1 MGYLERIRHMTTHE
15 RLTQLER
22 AQIANNEQFTM
33 LLGVIGEQ
41 GADIKRMLNV
51 LEQHTDILEHHTAAL
66 DSHTESLKVIEEALS
81 TLITEV
87 REIKAIVQKGQ
98 E

>member
-1 MGYLERIRHMTTHE
+1 LTTHE

-22 AQIANNEQFTM
+22 AQRENNEQFTVLM
-33 LLGVIGEQ
+33 TVVGSQ
-41 GADIKRMLNV
+41 GQDIKRMLNV

-66 DSHTESLKVIEEALS
+66 DSHTESLKVIESAL
-81 TLITEV
+81 TALIGEV
-87 REIKAIVQKGQ
+87 REIRAIVQKGQ

>member
-1 MGYLERIRHMTTHE
+1 MTTHE

-22 AQIANNEQFTM
+22 AQRENNEQFTVLM
-33 LLGVIGEQ
+33 TVVGSQ
-41 GADIKRMLNV
+41 GQDIKRMLNV

-66 DSHTESLKVIEEALS
+66 DSHTESLKVIESAL
-81 TLITEV
+81 TALIGEV

>member
-1 MGYLERIRHMTTHE
+1 
-15 RLTQLER
+15 
-22 AQIANNEQFTM
+22 M

-41 GADIKRMLNV
+41 ERDIKRILNI
-51 LEQHTDILEHHTAAL
+51 LEQHTDILEHHTIAL
-66 DSHTESLKVIEEALS
+66 DSHTESLKVIESALS

-87 REIKAIVQKGQ
+87 RDIKTIVQEGQ

>member
-1 MGYLERIRHMTTHE
+1 MTTHE

-22 AQIANNEQFTM
+22 AQRENNEQFTVLM
-33 LLGVIGEQ
+33 TVVGSQ
-41 GADIKRMLNV
+41 GQDIKRMLNV

-66 DSHTESLKVIEEALS
+66 DSHTESLKVIESAL
-81 TLITEV
+81 TALIGEV
-87 REIKAIVQKGQ
+87 REIKAIIQKGQ

>member
-1 MGYLERIRHMTTHE
+1 MTTHE
-15 RLTQLER
+15 RLIQLER

-41 GADIKRMLNV
+41 GQDIKRMLNV
-51 LEQHTDILEHHTAAL
+51 LEQHTDILEHHTIAL
-66 DSHTESLKVIEEALS
+66 DSHTESLKVIEQALS

-87 REIKAIVQKGQ
+87 RDIKTIVQKDQ

>member
-1 MGYLERIRHMTTHE
+1 MTTHE

-22 AQIANNEQFTM
+22 AQRENNEQFTVLM
-33 LLGVIGEQ
+33 TVVGSQ
-41 GADIKRMLNV
+41 GQDIKRMLNV
-51 LEQHTDILEHHTAAL
+51 LEQHTDILGHHTAAL
-66 DSHTESLKVIEEALS
+66 DSHTESLKVIESAL
-81 TLITEV
+81 TALIGEV

>member
-1 MGYLERIRHMTTHE
+1 MTVV
-15 RLTQLER
+15 
-22 AQIANNEQFTM
+22 
-33 LLGVIGEQ
+33 GSQ
-41 GADIKRMLNV
+41 GQDIKRMLNV

-66 DSHTESLKVIEEALS
+66 DSHTESLKVIESAL
-81 TLITEV
+81 TALIGEV

>member
-1 MGYLERIRHMTTHE
+1 MPKQEE
-15 RLTQLER
+15 RLTQLEKS
-22 AQIANNEQFTM
+22 QIANNEQFTM

-41 GADIKRMLNV
+41 GRDIKRMLNV

-81 TLITEV
+81 TLISEV
-87 REIKAIVQKGQ
+87 REIKQIVQKGQ

>member
-1 MGYLERIRHMTTHE
+1 LTTHE
-15 RLTQLER
+15 RLSALER
-22 AQIANNEQFTM
+22 SQIDTNHQITI
-33 LLGVIGEQ
+33 LTGVIGEQ
-41 GADIKRMLNV
+41 GRDIKRMLNV

-66 DSHTESLKVIEEALS
+66 DSHTESLKVIESALT
-81 TLITEV
+81 TLIGEV

>member
-1 MGYLERIRHMTTHE
+1 MTTDE
-15 RLTQLER
+15 RLTQLEH
-22 AQIANNEQFTM
+22 AQRENNEQFTVLM
-33 LLGVIGEQ
+33 TVVGSQ
-41 GADIKRMLNV
+41 GQDIKRMLNV

-66 DSHTESLKVIEEALS
+66 DSHTESLKVIESALT

-87 REIKAIVQKGQ
+87 RDIKQIVTKGQ

>member
-1 MGYLERIRHMTTHE
+1 MTTHE

-22 AQIANNEQFTM
+22 AQRENNEQFTVLM
-33 LLGVIGEQ
+33 TVVGSQ
-41 GADIKRMLNV
+41 GQDIKRMLNV

-81 TLITEV
+81 TLISEV
-87 REIKAIVQKGQ
+87 REIKQIVQKGQ

>member
-1 MGYLERIRHMTTHE
+1 MTTHE

-22 AQIANNEQFTM
+22 AQRENNEQFTVLM
-33 LLGVIGEQ
+33 TVVGSQ
-41 GADIKRMLNV
+41 GQDIKRMLNV
-51 LEQHTDILEHHTAAL
+51 LEQYTDILEHHTAAL
-66 DSHTESLKVIEEALS
+66 DSHTESLKVIESAL
-81 TLITEV
+81 TALIGEV

>member
-1 MGYLERIRHMTTHE
+1 MPTQEE
-15 RLTQLER
+15 RLTQLEKS
-22 AQIANNEQFTM
+22 QIANNEQFTT

-41 GADIKRMLNV
+41 GRDIKRMLNV

-81 TLITEV
+81 TLISEV
-87 REIKAIVQKGQ
+87 REIKQIVQKEQ

>member
-1 MGYLERIRHMTTHE
+1 MTTHE

-22 AQIANNEQFTM
+22 AQIANNEQFTI
-33 LLGVIGEQ
+33 LLGTIGSQ
-41 GADIKRMLNV
+41 GQDIKRMLNV
-51 LEQHTDILEHHTAAL
+51 LEQHTDILEHHTIAL
-66 DSHTESLKVIEEALS
+66 DSHTESLKVIESAL
-81 TLITEV
+81 TALIGEV